1 MDNHTF
7 INKQRVGTTDLS
19 DFTDFQG
26 IGHDPMYR
34 RYDSVLS
41 IVRRFADSRYVDFLA
56 APDYSAADD
65 AVNWYIPKWTDTPQ
79 RLATLSG
86 AERSR
91 YDLIYRQT
99 LDHYRQMLNQVS
111 GQELQI
117 LAAVLK
123 YVNPDFIFCADGKVY
138 ALAWGMTPDTRKHI
152 ETGLLVHDAPMAIRY
167 TVTFDPGE
175 GGRLADPRAATISL
189 PQGTVLTANDVPQLS
204 VDDDYV
210 FTGWTPQPVG
220 LKLDSDLTVTACY
233 RKHIPLPPVP
243 PPPPEPELAHV
254 RFDAGKY
261 GTLQGQS
268 EFTRMSGSKLA
279 ADEIPLV
286 QPVKGWLFK
295 GWNVDPLALTLDGD
309 MVVNAVYEKQLP
321 WYRRLPKWLRWL
333 LWLLLALLLLL
344 LAAWLLRGCHGCT
357 GHREV
362 NGVVDVDRRLDSN
375 GDTIDDNGYIR
386 PIEVEDGA
394 LPDDQA
400 VAAPLYDEGGNAVP
414 VVEEPGMPTV
424 VANRLFLF
432 LQSEDDSVDQL
443 AAAFKQAY
451 PSSQYSII
459 GYDRQAGYVVVQVPE
474 AERDRLRNDI
484 PQRIKSPSILVLDE
498 EYYSSQR
505 HDTPAAAVHAASK
518 AGAGCGAAKGWHL
531 DAINARQGWQ
541 ITTGSPEVTV
551 AVVDDGID
559 AGHPMFKGRL
569 TKSYNVYTQN
579 NRLSRGGGHGTHV
592 AALAAGSHDNLS
604 QGVAGIAP
612 QCHIMPVQVFDN
624 DGCPTSAL
632 VSGIMYAIRNGADV
646 VNISAGPDLSAA
658 AMLSPEEQLELSRRM
673 LKNQEAL
680 WTRINRLAASKNC
693 ILVFAAGNEEVLS
706 CLLPENRTPWALT
719 IGATA
724 PGRQRAGFTN
734 YGPGTSVSAPGVDI
748 WSAKNGGGFTM
759 LQGTSQAAPIVSGA
773 VALMKSLKRD
783 LTVEQARNVLQRTG
797 VPVAG
802 NMPPQLQLHA
812 ALDAVRRGDFSPAPQ
827 AATGGGTANGGSQP
841 AGGSADC
848 TTGGG
853 AANTGTGVVA
863 TGPAQGAVGTPATP
877 APVRPAPAQ
886 GGSDGDGYDELRRRI
901 RETKRQVAEWESQL
915 PENRKKETIKS
926 SHKQ

>member
-41 IVRRFADSRYVDFLA
+41 IVRRLADPRYVDFLA

-79 RLATLSG
+79 RLVTLSG

-123 YVNPDFIFCADGKVY
+123 YINPDFIFCADGKVY

-175 GGRLADPRAATISL
+175 GGRLADPRAASISL

-220 LKLDSDLTVTACY
+220 LELNSDLTVTASY
-233 RKHIPLPPVP
+233 QKHIPLPPVP
-243 PPPPEPELAHV
+243 PPPPPPESDPEPEP
-254 RFDAGKY
+254 
-261 GTLQGQS
+261 
-268 EFTRMSGSKLA
+268 EP
-279 ADEIPLV
+279 EP
-286 QPVKGWLFK
+286 PV
-295 GWNVDPLALTLDGD
+295 VC
-309 MVVNAVYEKQLP
+309 EKKQP

-386 PIEVEDGA
+386 PIDVEDGA

-400 VAAPLYDEGGNAVP
+400 VAAPVYDEGGNAVH

-432 LQSEDDSVDQL
+432 LQNEDDSVDQL

-451 PSSQYSII
+451 PGSQYSII

-505 HDTPAAAVHAASK
+505 HDTSATAVHATSK
-518 AGAGCGAAKGWHL
+518 AGGGCGAAKGWHL

-559 AGHPMFKGRL
+559 AAHPMFKGRL

-612 QCHIMPVQVFDN
+612 QCRIMPVQVFDN

-658 AMLSPEEQLELSRRM
+658 AMLSPEEQLELSRKM

-734 YGPGTSVSAPGVDI
+734 YGPGTSVSAPGVGI
-748 WSAKNGGGFTM
+748 WSAKNGGGFTE

-827 AATGGGTANGGSQP
+827 TATGG
-841 AGGSADC
+841 
-848 TTGGG
+848 
-853 AANTGTGVVA
+853 
-863 TGPAQGAVGTPATP
+863 TPT
-877 APVRPAPAQ
+877 PVRPAPAQ

-915 PENRKKETIKS
+915 PENRKKKTIKS